1 MQAWIEPRHG
11 SESKMNCLQQGRC
24 RQFLWKGGVW
34 LEMRKTRKQQSRLKM
49 ATTPPTTASA
59 KQAAVTA
66 KAERIVQR
74 VKDHHAM
81 GLEANTEQIK
91 NGTTTEE
98 LAVKKGLD
106 SGALRRFKLFAKSY
120 SAEQLVEFCMLRRL
134 NRLPLHW
141 GYLPYLL
148 TIKNPVKRTEMA
160 ANAATNGW
168 SPTRLHAEI
177 RKLEGRPPG
186 HGRRVELPKNPT
198 DAIQQIVREGNL
210 WLARA
215 KKFVVG
221 LAPNKPASK
230 TRRGDNK
237 LDLSELTALLE
248 TVSSEI
254 GRLRKQLGPERVSAK
269 VRRKR
274 RQHGKTSG

>member
-1 MQAWIEPRHG
+1 MT
-11 SESKMNCLQQGRC
+11 CLWQGRC
-24 RQFLWKGGVW
+24 RHLSFDPEYRSQQQDLRQ
-34 LEMRKTRKQQSRLKM
+34 EMSERLLRKS
-49 ATTPPTTASA
+49 PPTTASA

-66 KAERIVQR
+66 KAKRIVRR
-74 VKDHHAM
+74 VRGHHRM
-81 GLEANTEQIK
+81 GTKANARQFTKGTSTERF
-91 NGTTTEE
+91 
-98 LAVKKGLD
+98 AASKGVD
-106 SGALRRFKLFAKSY
+106 SGAMRRFKLFAKLY
-120 SAEQLVEFCMLRRL
+120 SAEQLEAFCKLRRP
-134 NRLPLHW
+134 NGLPLHW
-141 GYLPYLL
+141 GFVPYLL
-148 TIKNPVKRTEMA
+148 TIKNTETRTDMA
-160 ANAATNGW
+160 VDAAKNGW
-168 SPTRLHAEI
+168 SPARLHAEI

>member
-1 MQAWIEPRHG
+1 
-11 SESKMNCLQQGRC
+11 MNCLQQGRC

-215 KKFVVG
+215 KKFVGELDSIRDRVKLRHAADQLELQQ
-221 LAPNKPASK
+221 LAKFLAEVK
-230 TRRGDNK
+230 
-237 LDLSELTALLE
+237 SESARLE
-248 TVSSEI
+248 
-254 GRLRKQLGPERVSAK
+254 KQLTSPPRPAK
-269 VRRKR
+269 RPHKKGRRRKPR
-274 RQHGKTSG
+274 S

>member
-1 MQAWIEPRHG
+1 M
-11 SESKMNCLQQGRC
+11 MTCLWQGRC
-24 RQFLWKGGVW
+24 RHLSFDPEYRSQQQDLRQGMSER
-34 LEMRKTRKQQSRLKM
+34 LMRNS
-49 ATTPPTTASA
+49 PPTTASA

-66 KAERIVQR
+66 KAKRTVQR

-81 GLEANTEQIK
+81 GLEANAEQVK

-98 LAVKKGLD
+98 FAATKGVD

-120 SAEQLVEFCMLRRL
+120 SAEQLDEFCNLRRR
-134 NRLPLHW
+134 NDLPLHW

-148 TIKNPVKRTEMA
+148 TVKNPKTRTEMA
-160 ANAATNGW
+160 ANAADNGW
-168 SPTRLHAEI
+168 SPARLHAEI

-215 KKFVVG
+215 KKFVAE
-221 LAPNKPASK
+221 LASTKPAPK
-230 TRRGDNK
+230 TRLGENK

-254 GRLRKQLGPERVSAK
+254 GRLRKQLGPERVPAK
-269 VRRKR
+269 IRRKR
-274 RQHGKTSG
+274 RHRGKTSG